1 MNSTRR
7 HVHSPRVRRLAR
19 DHGVALDGLV
29 GTGPRGRVTTTDV
42 LHVEAVTTLSR
53 NEMGAAQPSRSTPA
67 AGPSP
72 NTAVIEVDVTR
83 VAKGTHA
90 LLAAVVEAA
99 VAALRQA
106 LPDRGPGVGIR
117 VVAHEGGRAR
127 TIRDADRLSMAG
139 LLHALEMAPAEPR
152 AGIDV
157 TPGQGAQQTDRTL
170 AVHDAGGDGL
180 LFESLPMAV
189 GDFAALSVGAP
200 VERAAVITQPDGERG
215 IGVRTCVHLALTYD
229 DQLPRTGVATML
241 ATVRG
246 RLERLGQSVGG
257 GSS

>member
-1 MNSTRR
+1 VNSTRR

-19 DHGVALDGLV
+19 DHGVALEGLV

-53 NEMGAAQPSRSTPA
+53 NEMGAAQPSRATPA
-67 AGPSP
+67 AGPSQT
-72 NTAVIEVDVTR
+72 TAVIEVDVTR

-139 LLHALEMAPAEPR
+139 LLHALEMAPDGPG
-152 AGIDV
+152 AGIGV
-157 TPGQGAQQTDRTL
+157 GPGQGAQPEDRTL

-189 GDFAALSVGAP
+189 GDLAALSVGAP
-200 VERAAVITQPDGERG
+200 VERVAVIVQPDGERG

-229 DQLPRTGVATML
+229 DQLSRAAVATML
-241 ATVRG
+241 AAVRT
-246 RLERLGQSVGG
+246 RLEGLGQSVGG

>member
-1 MNSTRR
+1 MTSTRR

-29 GTGPRGRVTTTDV
+29 GTGPRGRVTTSDV
-42 LHVEAVTTLSR
+42 LRVDAATTLSG
-53 NEMGAAQPSRSTPA
+53 NEIGAPKAGGLTPA
-67 AGPSP
+67 TRPHQT
-72 NTAVIEVDVTR
+72 TAVIEVDVTR
-83 VAKGTHA
+83 VAKGTHG
-90 LLAAVVEAA
+90 LLAAVIEAA
-99 VAALRQA
+99 VPALRQA
-106 LPDRGPGVGIR
+106 LPDWGPGVGIR

-139 LLHALEMAPAEPR
+139 LLHALESAPDEPR
-152 AGIDV
+152 AGIDARPDHG
-157 TPGQGAQQTDRTL
+157 TQPGDRCL
-170 AVHDAGGDGL
+170 AVHDAGGDGF
-180 LFESLPMAV
+180 LFESLPMTV
-189 GDFAALSVGAP
+189 GDLAALSVGAP

-229 DQLPRTGVATML
+229 DQLPRAGVATML